1 MGGKGVCLCRLSPAM
16 RYRAPA
22 REGWCPLGREGQPS
36 VPQSHKRTKKLGR
49 WGGRVH
55 SDQRRVE
62 LGPKMGCQPPQQLE
76 ERVYREESA
85 TEMAGGSESQS
96 ENSQVAGY
104 FKDNRK
110 ARYPWA
116 GNGC

>member
-1 MGGKGVCLCRLSPAM
+1 M

-22 REGWCPLGREGQPS
+22 REGECPLGRERQPS

-49 WGGRVH
+49 WNGRVH
-55 SDQRRVE
+55 SDQRRVDHC
-62 LGPKMGCQPPQQLE
+62 GTGGQNGMSSPQQLE
-76 ERVYREESA
+76 ERIYREEPAS
-85 TEMAGGSESQS
+85 EMAGGVGRESQS
-96 ENSQVAGY
+96 ENNQVAGC

>member
-1 MGGKGVCLCRLSPAM
+1 MGWQSSFRPK
-16 RYRAPA
+16 
-22 REGWCPLGREGQPS
+22 EGGIGAQNGMS
-36 VPQSHKRTKKLGR
+36 T
-49 WGGRVH
+49 
-55 SDQRRVE
+55 
-62 LGPKMGCQPPQQLE
+62 PQQLE